1 MTIKDMNMTHKKIL
15 FLISLPQTKGFE
27 KYQELV
33 NWCVNKLREKC
44 VDVRETIHR
53 EDLACISLYDIV
65 IVVAHHNVDENVLCL
80 SDGKLSIDTFI
91 NSLPENFCGV
101 LDFSSC
107 YSSIV
112 KEAIKQRCPNCFV
125 QVAKEETRLAVR
137 LVAYPFVVDLINENK
152 DKDYHFNYMEGLHMG
167 EEAAAGNPED
177 DEYYDDSLRLG
188 QKIASIF
195 APLEAKRK
203 SLVPINIFIHCDS
216 EKNEVR
222 IKAARGTEVHI
233 NSEDLGEVKDG
244 DSLTLSLSF
253 MQCDDIQFLHIEGP
267 DSKKVNVT
275 EDLLKEFFIVRID
288 KDFNSPNFG
297 CYISVLKDDQN
308 PPIKKYPIFIELKDV
323 LPQTDG
329 DTYTSGNVINN
340 EELVNQL
347 LPIFFSDNERIEIF
361 LSLIRNVRPNVVTDI
376 VNDYVKNKW
385 ISNYG
390 NSHKGVLWKIL
401 HDAGLYKPSKS
412 NWNNMVK

>member
-1 MTIKDMNMTHKKIL
+1 MANKDMKMWHKRIL
-15 FLISLPQTKGFE
+15 FMISLPTEDYNENKELISDCISRLLEKG
-27 KYQELV
+27 V
-33 NWCVNKLREKC
+33 DIRESI
-44 VDVRETIHR
+44 RR
-53 EDLACISLYDIV
+53 EDLACINNYDIV
-65 IVVAHHNVDENVLCL
+65 IVVTHFDKDNGMLVLKDETMLI
-80 SDGKLSIDTFI
+80 SDFV
-91 NSLPENFCGV
+91 NCLPENYDGY
-101 LDFSSC
+101 LDLSFC
-107 YSSIV
+107 YSEVV
-112 KEAIKQRCPNCFV
+112 KSAIKKRCPNYNP
-125 QVAKEETRLAVR
+125 QVSEEETRLKVR
-137 LVAYPFVVDLINENK
+137 LVAYPFVIDRIYENV
-152 DKDYHFNYMEGLHMG
+152 DKDYHDIYMEVLDMLG
-167 EEAAAGNPED
+167 EAATRNPKN
-177 DEYYDDSLRLG
+177 DEYDDDSLRLG
-188 QKIASIF
+188 QKKTSIF
-195 APLEAKRK
+195 APLEARRK

-244 DSLTLSLSF
+244 DSLTLTLSF
-253 MQCDDIQFLHIEGP
+253 MQCDDVQFLHIEGP
-267 DSKKVNVT
+267 DSKRVNVT

-308 PPIKKYPIFIELKDV
+308 PPIKKYPIFIELKEV
-323 LPQTDG
+323 LPQTDAVT
-329 DTYTSGNVINN
+329 DTSGNVVNN
-340 EELVNQL
+340 EELVSQL
-347 LPIFFSDNERIEIF
+347 MPIFFSDNERIEIF
-361 LSLIRNVRPNVVTDI
+361 LSLIRNVRPNVVTDV